1 MNKRE
6 PIRCF
11 EGDAKP
17 HEPFWTIKAVE
28 GEDPE
33 IEFDGYISEYSW
45 FEDDITPG
53 MFKDALYEAGGGG
66 PVTLRINSYGGDVI
80 AAAKMHTIIREYPG
94 KVTVKIDGVAA
105 SAATVVAVAG
115 DVVRMQET
123 GYFMIHDPAFVF
135 FLAHVNLEDMGRMT
149 EALKA
154 FKEGIVNAYET
165 KTGLSRN
172 RLSKLMTDETWMD
185 AQKALDLGFIDEMI
199 RASEKPFS
207 LPENVA
213 AVNALS
219 NFSNVPPALM
229 KAAEHDIESEQPQ
242 EEADSSEP
250 LLTEDEQREAQ
261 RLREQIQSILLREE

>member
-1 MNKRE
+1 MNKLRE

-11 EGDAKP
+11 EGTTKP
-17 HEPFWTIKAVE
+17 HEPFWTVRDAVD
-28 GEDPE
+28 GQDPE

-45 FEDDITPG
+45 YEDDITPE
-53 MFKDALYEAGGGG
+53 MFKNALYDAGGGG
-66 PVTLRINSYGGDVI
+66 PITIRINSYGGDVI
-80 AAAKMHTIIREYPG
+80 AAARMHSIIRDYPG
-94 KVTVKIDGVAA
+94 QVTVKIDGVAA

-123 GYFMIHDPAFVF
+123 GYFMVHDPAFVF
-135 FLAHVNLEDMGRMT
+135 FLAAINLEDMTRMT
-149 EALKA
+149 EALKS

-185 AQKALDLGFIDEMI
+185 AQKALDLGFVDEMI

-207 LPENVA
+207 FPENVA
-213 AVNALS
+213 AVNALQ

-229 KAAEHDIESEQPQ
+229 QAAESDQPQ
-242 EEADSSEP
+242 EDVEP
-250 LLTEDEQREAQ
+250 SGPVLTEDEQREAQ
-261 RLREQIQSILLREE
+261 TLRERVQTILREE